1 MYGRL
6 QMNIFNGLEKIVK
19 KDHPLKDYTWFG
31 IGGPAQYFITPTN
44 TEQLADVLK
53 RCNENQIETKIL
65 GYGSNLL
72 ISDEGVKGA
81 VIKLDHEKFTDYQ
94 INQNSVTAAG
104 GANLSK
110 LVLETV
116 RKGLGGIESLT
127 GIPGSV
133 GGAVRMN
140 AGGKFGDIGAVV
152 DSVVLMDAQ
161 GNTYKKEKP
170 ELIFNY
176 RNVNITAKCI
186 LQANMTLYE
195 SDPEQMLKQVK
206 EIWIYKKNS
215 QPLNAR
221 NAGCVFKNP
230 RSLSAGALIDR
241 TGLKGLQIGNAKISE
256 KHANFIITEPQ
267 CTCADVKRLIDAV
280 RERVLE
286 KFDIELEL
294 EIEIW

>member
-1 MYGRL
+1 
-6 QMNIFNGLEKIVK
+6 MNIFNGLEKIIK

-31 IGGPAQYFITPTN
+31 IGGPAEYFITPTT
-44 TEQLADVLK
+44 TEQLAEVIK
-53 RCNENQIETKIL
+53 RCNENQIDIKTL
-65 GYGSNLL
+65 GFGSNLL
-72 ISDEGVKGA
+72 ISDQGVKGA
-81 VIKLDHEKFTDYQ
+81 VIKLDHEAFTGYEIED
-94 INQNSVTAAG
+94 NRVTASA
-104 GANLSK
+104 GANLST

-116 RKGLGGIESLT
+116 RKGLGGIECLT

-152 DSVVLMDAQ
+152 DSVTLMDAQ
-161 GNTYKKEKP
+161 GNTYTKEKP
-170 ELIFNY
+170 ELVFNY

-186 LQANMTLYE
+186 LQAKMTLYE
-195 SDPEQMLKQVK
+195 SDPDQMLRQVK

-230 RSLSAGALIDR
+230 RSLSAGAIIDR
-241 TGLKGLQIGNAKISE
+241 TGLKGLQIGKAKISE

-267 CTCADVKRLIDAV
+267 CPSADVTRLIDAV
-280 RERVLE
+280 RERVSE

>member
-1 MYGRL
+1 
-6 QMNIFNGLEKIVK
+6 MNIFNGLEKIIK
-19 KDHPLKDYTWFG
+19 KDHQLKDYTWFG
-31 IGGPAQYFITPTN
+31 IGGPAQYFITPTT
-44 TEQLADVLK
+44 TEQLAEVIK
-53 RCNENQIETKIL
+53 RCNENQIDIKIL
-65 GYGSNLL
+65 GFGSNLL
-72 ISDEGVKGA
+72 ISDQGVKGA
-81 VIKLDHEKFTDYQ
+81 VIKLDHEAFTGYEIED
-94 INQNSVTAAG
+94 NRVTASA
-104 GANLSK
+104 GANLST

-116 RKGLGGIESLT
+116 RKGLGGIECLT

-152 DSVVLMDAQ
+152 DSVTLMDAQ
-161 GNTYKKEKP
+161 GNTYTKEKP
-170 ELIFNY
+170 ELVFNY

-186 LQANMTLYE
+186 LQAKMTLYE
-195 SDPEQMLKQVK
+195 SDPDQMLRQVK

-230 RSLSAGALIDR
+230 RSLSAGAIIDR
-241 TGLKGLQIGNAKISE
+241 TGLKGLQIGKAKISE

-267 CTCADVKRLIDAV
+267 CPSADVTRLIDAV
-280 RERVLE
+280 RERVSE